1 MELRSRVFFFASF
14 FMVAEDEWWRR
25 VLQALGK
32 SVGLQLS
39 MAEFLNGSLIEP
51 ALSTGRRGHSAPG
64 CQVHL
69 GLFFLRAREP
79 PWRIFT
85 DSTTTFYI
93 YLTPSGIV
101 SGSQVDGRAL
111 TSAVCRT

>member
-1 MELRSRVFFFASF
+1 
-14 FMVAEDEWWRR
+14 
-25 VLQALGK
+25 
-32 SVGLQLS
+32 

-64 CQVHL
+64 CQVRL

>member
-14 FMVAEDEWWRR
+14 VMVAEDEWWRR

-64 CQVHL
+64 CQVRL

-85 DSTTTFYI
+85 DSDV
-93 YLTPSGIV
+93 LHLPDPKWHSLR
-101 SGSQVDGRAL
+101 Q
-111 TSAVCRT
+111 